1 MQKKQPLISLF
12 IISASIQC
20 FFPLIERDIWRTP
33 TSLGPMQ
40 LCLQQSC
47 NIRPL
52 CTDRQL
58 SKRLCRAEEKAVI
71 AKLGSWIFLLSG
83 HQEHLFSSKSP
94 TSVVGKRYSFILL
107 CCFESL
113 ANLGLCDLATS
124 SNTALSTQNTH
135 QNQCLK

>member
-20 FFPLIERDIWRTP
+20 FFPLIERYIWRTP

-58 SKRLCRAEEKAVI
+58 SKWLCRAEERAVI
-71 AKLGSWIFLLSG
+71 AKLGSWVFLLSG

-94 TSVVGKRYSFILL
+94 VVGKRYSFILL
-107 CCFESL
+107 CCCESL
-113 ANLGLCDLATS
+113 VNLGLCDLATS